1 MYDIDEII
9 KMLDWNNSIEV
20 QEKGIELARD
30 IKCIN
35 AFMFPVY
42 KNSKSVWGN
51 CAKILAEKTD
61 EVLKPYLP
69 ILLGFLK
76 DLNWPG
82 SPIILERLQNFTRT
96 EWLYTEFQE
105 SVKIAKAIDDHMWL
119 IWLAELLDNEKLK
132 EMLPDEMLEFLKDY
146 YHSCWD

>member
-42 KNSKSVWGN
+42 KYSKSVWGN

-69 ILLGFLK
+69 ILLEFLQ

-82 SPIILERLQNFTRT
+82 SPIILERLQNFTKT
-96 EWLYTEFQE
+96 EWLCTEFQE
-105 SVKIAKAIDDHMWL
+105 SVEKAKATDDHMWL

-132 EMLPDEMLEFLKDY
+132 EMLPNDMLEFLKDY